1 MQRVDEVV
9 QKLFRKGFNPSG
21 VAYILLLLSEEHA
34 PDSMEA
40 AAYRHAADELLRQ

>member
-9 QKLFRKGFNPSG
+9 GKLFRKGFNPQG
-21 VAYILLLLSEEHA
+21 VAYVLMLLSEEHA

-40 AAYRHAADELLRQ
+40 AAYRREAEELLRQ